1 MTHVLALVNA
11 YGWDYF
17 RDLAKNKVHITQ
29 SANDPAGVVAS
40 GERPMGVNGA
50 EYFYYKTQKQGNPIK
65 IVYPKEGVPLV
76 VSPVAIAKDAPHP
89 NAAKLFTEFIFAKET
104 QQLLADKEGLYT
116 GHPEGD
122 LSDGTNPSSRIL
134 SFCPPMPT
142 SWKNAITRSKNASM
156 IFRRVSR
163 RSFDSWLLKRTLEGA
178 AHAGW
183 SAWRFKDPTLPVW
196 IGSALLLVFLMLL
209 PLGAIFRASLWDET
223 GLSIGRYLEVFTNE
237 QFLKAIWNT
246 LMIATWVGM
255 ISVVIGALLAWLVTR
270 TDLPWKKTIRALVMA
285 SFVTPPFLGAFAWT
299 LLAGPNA
306 GALNK
311 FYRFITGSE
320 EALFNIFTMS
330 GLIFVMALYSFPYVF
345 SMIANVCELISSDLE
360 DAAEILGANKW
371 RIAWTVTLPL
381 ALPALIGGF
390 ILAFL
395 QSLSLFGAPAILGLP
410 AGLHTITTQIWALF
424 QYPPR
429 LDLAAAFSVPLL
441 LATMALIAGQKKI
454 LGRKGYST
462 VGGKGAQKR
471 LIRLGWGRIPVL
483 VFVLAVLSL
492 SVFLPYWILLKA
504 ALSQAWALPLTWDN
518 FTLKNLS
525 FAFFEYGD
533 TQLAI
538 YNTFKLGILTASIG
552 TLLAT
557 LIAYITHRDLFRGA
571 RYLSFFALAPLVI
584 PGIVLAVGLFIAYTR
599 PPLVLYGTVWILFV
613 AYLTKEMPIGFSQA
627 ESTFKSIHP
636 ELEDA
641 SRIIGANRLTSLI
654 DVTVPLARSGL
665 IAAWSFIFIGVI
677 RELSAS
683 ILLFA
688 PKSKVV
694 SVVIFDLKEE
704 GQVGVIAVLGI
715 LLLVVSFA
723 VILGVQWLA
732 GRDVVATR
740 E

>member
-1 MTHVLALVNA
+1 
-11 YGWDYF
+11 
-17 RDLAKNKVHITQ
+17 
-29 SANDPAGVVAS
+29 
-40 GERPMGVNGA
+40 
-50 EYFYYKTQKQGNPIK
+50 
-65 IVYPKEGVPLV
+65 
-76 VSPVAIAKDAPHP
+76 
-89 NAAKLFTEFIFAKET
+89 
-104 QQLLADKEGLYT
+104 
-116 GHPEGD
+116 
-122 LSDGTNPSSRIL
+122 
-134 SFCPPMPT
+134 MPT
-142 SWKNAITRSKNASM
+142 SQTG
-156 IFRRVSR
+156 
-163 RSFDSWLLKRTLEGA
+163 TLDRAGDT
-178 AHAGW
+178 GW
-183 SAWRFKDPTLPVW
+183 SAFRFKDPTLPVW
-196 IGSALLLVFLMLL
+196 IGAALLLIFLMLL
-209 PLGAIFRASLWDET
+209 PLGAIFRASLWDDT
-223 GLSIGRYLEVFTNE
+223 GVTFSRYLEVFTNQ

-246 LMIATWVGM
+246 LIISIWVGVLAV
-255 ISVVIGALLAWLVTR
+255 IIGALLAWLVTR
-270 TDLPWKKTIRALVMA
+270 TDLPWKKPIRALVMA

-311 FYRFITGSE
+311 LYRAVTGSE
-320 EALFNIFTMS
+320 EAIFNIFTMP

-371 RIAWTVTLPL
+371 RTAWTVTLPL

-395 QSLSLFGAPAILGLP
+395 HSLSLFGAPAILGLP

-429 LDLAAAFSVPLL
+429 LDMAAAFSVPLL
-441 LATMALIAGQKKI
+441 LATMVLIVAQKKI

-462 VGGKGAQKR
+462 VGGKGGQKR
-471 LIRLGWGRIPVL
+471 LIRLGWGRVPVL
-483 VFVLAVLSL
+483 LFVFGILSL

-504 ALSQAWALPLTWDN
+504 ALSKAWALPLTWDN
-518 FTLKNLS
+518 FTLNNLS
-525 FAFFEYGD
+525 FTFFEYGD
-533 TQLAI
+533 TQRAI
-538 YNTFKLGILTASIG
+538 YNTFKLGLITATVG

-557 LIAYITHRDLFRGA
+557 LIAYITNRNLFRGA

-599 PPLVLYGTVWILFV
+599 PPLVLYGTLWILFV
-613 AYLTKEMPIGFSQA
+613 AFLTKEMPIGFSQA

-641 SRIIGANRLTSLI
+641 SRIIGANRLTTLKDI
-654 DVTVPLARSGL
+654 TAPLARSGL

-677 RELSAS
+677 RELSAA

-688 PKSKVV
+688 PQSKVV

-704 GQVGVIAVLGI
+704 GQIGVIAVLGI
-715 LLLVVSFA
+715 LLLLVSFA
-723 VILGVQWLA
+723 VIITVQRLA

>member
-1 MTHVLALVNA
+1 MPASQTGALA
-11 YGWDYF
+11 
-17 RDLAKNKVHITQ
+17 R
-29 SANDPAGVVAS
+29 
-40 GERPMGVNGA
+40 
-50 EYFYYKTQKQGNPIK
+50 
-65 IVYPKEGVPLV
+65 
-76 VSPVAIAKDAPHP
+76 
-89 NAAKLFTEFIFAKET
+89 
-104 QQLLADKEGLYT
+104 T
-116 GHPEGD
+116 GQ
-122 LSDGTNPSSRIL
+122 T
-134 SFCPPMPT
+134 
-142 SWKNAITRSKNASM
+142 
-156 IFRRVSR
+156 
-163 RSFDSWLLKRTLEGA
+163 
-178 AHAGW
+178 GW
-183 SAWRFKDPTLPVW
+183 SFFRLSDPTLPVW
-196 IGSALLLVFLMLL
+196 IGAALLLVFLMLL
-209 PLGAIFRASLWDET
+209 PLGAIVRTSLWDET
-223 GLSIGRYLEVFTNE
+223 GISFLKYLEVFTNP
-237 QFLKAIWNT
+237 QYLKAIWNT
-246 LMIATWVGM
+246 LVISTWVGLLA
-255 ISVVIGALLAWLVTR
+255 VVVGALLAWLVTR
-270 TDLPWKKTIRALVMA
+270 TDLPWKKSIRALVMA

-311 FYRFITGSE
+311 FYRSATGSE
-320 EALFNIFTMS
+320 DALFNIFTMS
-330 GLIFVMALYSFPYVF
+330 GLIFVMVLYSFPYVF

-360 DAAEILGANKW
+360 DAAEILGAKKW

-381 ALPALIGGF
+381 ALPALVGGF

-395 QSLSLFGAPAILGLP
+395 HSLSLFGAPAILGLP

-441 LATMALIAGQKKI
+441 LATMLLIALQKKI
-454 LGRKGYST
+454 LGRRGFST
-462 VGGKGAQKR
+462 VGGKGGQKR

-483 VFVLAVLSL
+483 LLVLGILSL

-504 ALSQAWALPLTWDN
+504 ALSKAWAMPLTWGN
-518 FTLKNLS
+518 FTLANFS

-533 TQLAI
+533 TQRAI
-538 YNTFKLGILTASIG
+538 YNTFKLGILTATVG
-552 TLLAT
+552 TLVAT
-557 LIAYITHRDLFRGA
+557 LIAYITNRNLFRGA
-571 RYLSFFALAPLVI
+571 RYLTFFALAPLVI
-584 PGIVLAVGLFIAYTR
+584 PGIVLAVGLFIAYTK
-599 PPLVLYGTVWILFV
+599 PPLLLYGTVWILFV

-641 SRIIGANRLTSLI
+641 SRIIGANRLTTLK
-654 DVTVPLARSGL
+654 DVTAPLARSGL

-688 PKSKVV
+688 PSSKVV

-723 VILGVQWLA
+723 VILTVQWFA
-732 GRDVVATR
+732 GREVVATR

>member
-1 MTHVLALVNA
+1 MWL
-11 YGWDYF
+11 G
-17 RDLAKNKVHITQ
+17 
-29 SANDPAGVVAS
+29 AG
-40 GERPMGVNGA
+40 
-50 EYFYYKTQKQGNPIK
+50 
-65 IVYPKEGVPLV
+65 
-76 VSPVAIAKDAPHP
+76 
-89 NAAKLFTEFIFAKET
+89 LF
-104 QQLLADKEGLYT
+104 
-116 GHPEGD
+116 
-122 LSDGTNPSSRIL
+122 
-134 SFCPPMPT
+134 
-142 SWKNAITRSKNASM
+142 
-156 IFRRVSR
+156 
-163 RSFDSWLLKRTLEGA
+163 
-178 AHAGW
+178 
-183 SAWRFKDPTLPVW
+183 
-196 IGSALLLVFLMLL
+196 LVFLMLF
-209 PLGAIFRASLWDET
+209 PLGEIFRASLWDQAGIT
-223 GLSIGRYLEVFTNE
+223 ISKYVEVFSNE

-246 LMIATWVGM
+246 LIISTWVGV
-255 ISVVIGALLAWLVTR
+255 IAVIIGALLAWLVTR
-270 TDLPWKKTIRALVMA
+270 TDLPWKKPIRALVMA

-311 FYRFITGSE
+311 FYRFVTGSE
-320 EALFNIFTMS
+320 DALFNIFTMP

-360 DAAEILGANKW
+360 DAAEILGASKW
-371 RIAWTVTLPL
+371 RIAWTVTFPL
-381 ALPALIGGF
+381 AMPALIGGF

-395 QSLSLFGAPAILGLP
+395 HSLSLFGAPAILGLP

-429 LDLAAAFSVPLL
+429 LDMAAAFSVPLL
-441 LATMALIAGQKKI
+441 LATMLLIAAQKKL
-454 LGRKGYST
+454 LGRRGFST
-462 VGGKGAQKR
+462 VGGKGGQKR
-471 LIRLGWGRIPVL
+471 LIRLGWTRVPVL
-483 VFVLAVLSL
+483 LLVFGILSL

-504 ALSQAWALPLTWDN
+504 ALSKAWAMPLSWDN
-518 FTLKNLS
+518 FTLNNLT
-525 FAFFEYGD
+525 FAFFQYGD

-538 YNTFKLGILTASIG
+538 YNTFKLGILTATVG

-557 LIAYITHRDLFRGA
+557 LIAYITNRNLFRGA
-571 RYLSFFALAPLVI
+571 RYLTFFALAPLVI

-641 SRIIGANRLTSLI
+641 SRVIGANRLTSLKDI
-654 DVTVPLARSGL
+654 TAPLARSGL

-715 LLLVVSFA
+715 LLLLVSFA
-723 VILGVQWLA
+723 VILMVQWLA
-732 GRDVVATR
+732 GRDPVATR

>member
-1 MTHVLALVNA
+1 MATQTGTLDRVTH
-11 YGWDYF
+11 
-17 RDLAKNKVHITQ
+17 
-29 SANDPAGVVAS
+29 
-40 GERPMGVNGA
+40 
-50 EYFYYKTQKQGNPIK
+50 
-65 IVYPKEGVPLV
+65 
-76 VSPVAIAKDAPHP
+76 
-89 NAAKLFTEFIFAKET
+89 
-104 QQLLADKEGLYT
+104 
-116 GHPEGD
+116 
-122 LSDGTNPSSRIL
+122 
-134 SFCPPMPT
+134 T
-142 SWKNAITRSKNASM
+142 SW
-156 IFRRVSR
+156 
-163 RSFDSWLLKRTLEGA
+163 
-178 AHAGW
+178 
-183 SAWRFKDPTLPVW
+183 SALRLKDPTFPVW
-196 IGSALLLVFLMLL
+196 LGAALLLVFLMLF
-209 PLGAIFRASLWDET
+209 PLGAIFRASLWDGNGIT
-223 GLSIGRYLEVFTNE
+223 LNRYLEVFTNE

-246 LMIATWVGM
+246 LIISTWVGV
-255 ISVVIGALLAWLVTR
+255 ISVIIGALLAWVVAR
-270 TDLPWKKTIRALVMA
+270 TDLPWKKPIRALVMA

-306 GALNK
+306 GSLNK
-311 FYRFITGSE
+311 LYRAVTGSE

-360 DAAEILGANKW
+360 DAAEILGASKW
-371 RIAWTVTLPL
+371 RTAWTITLPL
-381 ALPALIGGF
+381 AMPALIGGF

-429 LDLAAAFSVPLL
+429 LDMAAAFSVPLL
-441 LATMALIAGQKKI
+441 LATMALIAVQKKI

-462 VGGKGAQKR
+462 VGGKGGQKR
-471 LIRLGWGRIPVL
+471 LIRLGWGRVPVL
-483 VFVLAVLSL
+483 LIVLSILSL

-504 ALSQAWALPLTWDN
+504 ALSKAWALPLTWDN
-518 FTLKNLS
+518 FTLNNFS

-538 YNTFKLGILTASIG
+538 YNTFKLGLLTATIG
-552 TLLAT
+552 TVLAT
-557 LIAYITHRDLFRGA
+557 LIAYITNRNLFRGA

-599 PPLVLYGTVWILFV
+599 PPLVLYGTIWILFV

-641 SRIIGANRLTSLI
+641 SRIIGANRLISLK
-654 DVTVPLARSGL
+654 DVTAPLARSGL
-665 IAAWSFIFIGVI
+665 IAAWCFIFISVI

-683 ILLFA
+683 ILLFS
-688 PKSKVV
+688 PRSKVV

-715 LLLVVSFA
+715 LLLVVCFA
-723 VILGVQWLA
+723 VISTVQWIA
-732 GRDVVATR
+732 GRDVMGTR

>member
-1 MTHVLALVNA
+1 MAVSQTGTL
-11 YGWDYF
+11 D
-17 RDLAKNKVHITQ
+17 R
-29 SANDPAGVVAS
+29 AGH
-40 GERPMGVNGA
+40 
-50 EYFYYKTQKQGNPIK
+50 T
-65 IVYPKEGVPLV
+65 
-76 VSPVAIAKDAPHP
+76 
-89 NAAKLFTEFIFAKET
+89 
-104 QQLLADKEGLYT
+104 
-116 GHPEGD
+116 
-122 LSDGTNPSSRIL
+122 
-134 SFCPPMPT
+134 
-142 SWKNAITRSKNASM
+142 
-156 IFRRVSR
+156 R
-163 RSFDSWLLKRTLEGA
+163 RSAF
-178 AHAGW
+178 
-183 SAWRFKDPTLPVW
+183 RFKDPTLPVW
-196 IGSALLLVFLMLL
+196 VGAALFLVFLMLF
-209 PLGAIFRASLWDET
+209 PLGAIFRASLWDDA
-223 GLSIGRYLEVFTNE
+223 GLTFNKYLEVFTNE

-246 LMIATWVGM
+246 LIISIWVGV
-255 ISVVIGALLAWLVTR
+255 IAVIIGALLAWLVTR
-270 TDLPWKKTIRALVMA
+270 TDLPWKKPIRALVMA

-311 FYRFITGSE
+311 FYRFVTGSE
-320 EALFNIFTMS
+320 EALFNIFTMP

-371 RIAWTVTLPL
+371 RIAWTVTFPL
-381 ALPALIGGF
+381 AMPALIGGF

-395 QSLSLFGAPAILGLP
+395 HSLSLFGAPAILGLP

-429 LDLAAAFSVPLL
+429 LDMAAAFSVPLL
-441 LATMALIAGQKKI
+441 LATMVLIAAQKKI
-454 LGRKGYST
+454 LGRRGFST
-462 VGGKGAQKR
+462 VGGKGGQKR
-471 LIRLGWGRIPVL
+471 LIRLGWRRFPVL
-483 VFVLAVLSL
+483 VIVFGILSL
-492 SVFLPYWILLKA
+492 SIFLPYWILLKA
-504 ALSQAWALPLTWDN
+504 ALSKAWAMPLTWDN
-518 FTLKNLS
+518 FTLNNLS
-525 FAFFEYGD
+525 FAFFQYDD
-533 TQLAI
+533 TKLAI
-538 YNTFKLGILTASIG
+538 YNTFKLGILTATLG

-557 LIAYITHRDLFRGA
+557 LIAYITNRNLFRGA
-571 RYLSFFALAPLVI
+571 RYLTFFALAPLVI

-599 PPLVLYGTVWILFV
+599 PPLMLYGTVWILFV

-641 SRIIGANRLTSLI
+641 SRVIGANRLTTLV
-654 DVTVPLARSGL
+654 DVTAPLARSGL

-723 VILGVQWLA
+723 VILTVQWFA
-732 GRDVVATR
+732 GRDPVATR

>member
-1 MTHVLALVNA
+1 MPASQTGALA
-11 YGWDYF
+11 
-17 RDLAKNKVHITQ
+17 R
-29 SANDPAGVVAS
+29 
-40 GERPMGVNGA
+40 
-50 EYFYYKTQKQGNPIK
+50 
-65 IVYPKEGVPLV
+65 
-76 VSPVAIAKDAPHP
+76 
-89 NAAKLFTEFIFAKET
+89 
-104 QQLLADKEGLYT
+104 T
-116 GHPEGD
+116 GQ
-122 LSDGTNPSSRIL
+122 T
-134 SFCPPMPT
+134 
-142 SWKNAITRSKNASM
+142 
-156 IFRRVSR
+156 
-163 RSFDSWLLKRTLEGA
+163 
-178 AHAGW
+178 GW
-183 SAWRFKDPTLPVW
+183 SFFRLSDPTLPVW
-196 IGSALLLVFLMLL
+196 IGAALLLVFLMLL
-209 PLGAIFRASLWDET
+209 PLGAIVRTSLWDET
-223 GLSIGRYLEVFTNE
+223 GISFLKYLEVFTNE
-237 QFLKAIWNT
+237 QYLKAISNT
-246 LMIATWVGM
+246 LIISTWVGLVA
-255 ISVVIGALLAWLVTR
+255 VVVGALLAWLVAR
-270 TDLPWKKTIRALVMA
+270 TDLPWKKSIRALVMA

-311 FYRFITGSE
+311 FYRAVTGSE
-320 EALFNIFTMS
+320 DALFNIFTMP
-330 GLIFVMALYSFPYVF
+330 GLIFVMVLYSFPFVF

-360 DAAEILGANKW
+360 DAAEILGAKKW

-381 ALPALIGGF
+381 ALPALVGGF

-395 QSLSLFGAPAILGLP
+395 HSLSLFGAPAILGLP

-441 LATMALIAGQKKI
+441 LATMLLIALQKKI
-454 LGRKGYST
+454 LGRRGFST
-462 VGGKGAQKR
+462 VGGKGGQKR

-483 VFVLAVLSL
+483 LLVLGILSL

-504 ALSQAWALPLTWDN
+504 ALSKAWAMPLTWDN
-518 FTLKNLS
+518 FTLANFS

-533 TQLAI
+533 TQRAI
-538 YNTFKLGILTASIG
+538 YNTFKLGILTATVG
-552 TLLAT
+552 TLVAT
-557 LIAYITHRDLFRGA
+557 LIAYITNRNLFRGA
-571 RYLSFFALAPLVI
+571 RYLTFFALAPLVI
-584 PGIVLAVGLFIAYTR
+584 PGIVLAVGLFIAYTK
-599 PPLVLYGTVWILFV
+599 PPLLLYGTVWILFV

-641 SRIIGANRLTSLI
+641 SRIIGANRLTTLK
-654 DVTVPLARSGL
+654 DVTAPLARSGL

-688 PKSKVV
+688 PSSKVV

-723 VILGVQWLA
+723 VILTVQRFA
-732 GRDVVATR
+732 GREVVATR

>member
-1 MTHVLALVNA
+1 MAIETGTL
-11 YGWDYF
+11 D
-17 RDLAKNKVHITQ
+17 R
-29 SANDPAGVVAS
+29 AGH
-40 GERPMGVNGA
+40 G
-50 EYFYYKTQKQGNPIK
+50 
-65 IVYPKEGVPLV
+65 
-76 VSPVAIAKDAPHP
+76 
-89 NAAKLFTEFIFAKET
+89 
-104 QQLLADKEGLYT
+104 
-116 GHPEGD
+116 
-122 LSDGTNPSSRIL
+122 
-134 SFCPPMPT
+134 
-142 SWKNAITRSKNASM
+142 
-156 IFRRVSR
+156 
-163 RSFDSWLLKRTLEGA
+163 
-178 AHAGW
+178 GW
-183 SAWRFKDPTLPVW
+183 SAWRFNDPTLPVLV
-196 IGSALLLVFLMLL
+196 GAALLLVFLMLL
-209 PLGAIFRASLWDET
+209 PLGAIFRTSLWDENGFT
-223 GLSIGRYLEVFTNE
+223 FTRYLEVFTNE

-246 LMIATWVGM
+246 LIISIWVGA
-255 ISVVIGALLAWLVTR
+255 ISVVVGGLLAWLVTR
-270 TDLPWKKTIRALVMA
+270 TDLPWKKPIRALVMA

-311 FYRFITGSE
+311 LYRFATGSE
-320 EALFNIFTMS
+320 EAAFNIFTMP

-371 RIAWTVTLPL
+371 HTAWTVTLPL

-429 LDLAAAFSVPLL
+429 LDMAAAFSVPLL
-441 LATMALIAGQKKI
+441 LATMGLIALQKRL

-462 VGGKGAQKR
+462 VGGKGGQKR
-471 LIRLGWGRIPVL
+471 LIRLGWGRVPVL
-483 VFVLAVLSL
+483 LFVFGILSL

-538 YNTFKLGILTASIG
+538 YNTFKLGILTATIG
-552 TLLAT
+552 TVLAT
-557 LIAYITHRDLFRGA
+557 LIAYITNRNLFRGA

-599 PPLVLYGTVWILFV
+599 PPLVLYGTIWILFV

-641 SRIIGANRLTSLI
+641 SRIIGANRLTTLI
-654 DVTVPLARSGL
+654 DVTAPLARSGL

-715 LLLVVSFA
+715 LLLVVCFG
-723 VILGVQWLA
+723 VILAVQWLA

>member
-1 MTHVLALVNA
+1 MAIQTGTL
-11 YGWDYF
+11 D
-17 RDLAKNKVHITQ
+17 R
-29 SANDPAGVVAS
+29 AG
-40 GERPMGVNGA
+40 
-50 EYFYYKTQKQGNPIK
+50 
-65 IVYPKEGVPLV
+65 
-76 VSPVAIAKDAPHP
+76 
-89 NAAKLFTEFIFAKET
+89 
-104 QQLLADKEGLYT
+104 
-116 GHPEGD
+116 
-122 LSDGTNPSSRIL
+122 
-134 SFCPPMPT
+134 
-142 SWKNAITRSKNASM
+142 
-156 IFRRVSR
+156 
-163 RSFDSWLLKRTLEGA
+163 
-178 AHAGW
+178 HAGW
-183 SAWRFKDPTLPVW
+183 SAWRFKDPTFPVW
-196 IGSALLLVFLMLL
+196 IGAALLLVFLMLL
-209 PLGAIFRASLWDET
+209 PLGAIFRTSLWDEKGFT
-223 GLSIGRYLEVFTNE
+223 LTRYLEVFTDAA
-237 QFLKAIWNT
+237 FLKAIWNT
-246 LMIATWVGM
+246 LIISTWVGA
-255 ISVVIGALLAWLVTR
+255 ISVVIGGLLAWLVTR
-270 TDLPWKKTIRALVMA
+270 TDLPWKKPIRALVMA

-306 GALNK
+306 GSLNK
-311 FYRFITGSE
+311 LYRAITGSE

-371 RIAWTVTLPL
+371 HIAWTVTLPL
-381 ALPALIGGF
+381 AMPALIGGF

-410 AGLHTITTQIWALF
+410 AGVHTITTQIWALF

-429 LDLAAAFSVPLL
+429 LDMAAAFSVPLL
-441 LATMALIAGQKKI
+441 LATMALIAVQKKI

-471 LIRLGWGRIPVL
+471 LIRLGWGRLPVL
-483 VFVLAVLSL
+483 LFVLGILSL

-504 ALSQAWALPLTWDN
+504 ALSQAWAMPLTWDN

-538 YNTFKLGILTASIG
+538 YNTFKLGLITATVG

-557 LIAYITHRDLFRGA
+557 MIAYITNRNLFRGA
-571 RYLSFFALAPLVI
+571 RYLSFFALAPVVI

-641 SRIIGANRLTSLI
+641 SRIIGANRLVSLK
-654 DVTVPLARSGL
+654 DVTAPLARSGL

-715 LLLVVSFA
+715 LLLLASFA
-723 VILGVQWLA
+723 VILGVQWFA

>member
-1 MTHVLALVNA
+1 MAT
-11 YGWDYF
+11 
-17 RDLAKNKVHITQ
+17 TQ
-29 SANDPAGVVAS
+29 TGTLDRAGHTVWS
-40 GERPMGVNGA
+40 G
-50 EYFYYKTQKQGNPIK
+50 
-65 IVYPKEGVPLV
+65 L
-76 VSPVAIAKDAPHP
+76 
-89 NAAKLFTEFIFAKET
+89 
-104 QQLLADKEGLYT
+104 
-116 GHPEGD
+116 
-122 LSDGTNPSSRIL
+122 
-134 SFCPPMPT
+134 
-142 SWKNAITRSKNASM
+142 
-156 IFRRVSR
+156 
-163 RSFDSWLLKRTLEGA
+163 
-178 AHAGW
+178 
-183 SAWRFKDPTLPVW
+183 RFKDPTFPVW
-196 IGSALLLVFLMLL
+196 LGAALLLVFLMLL
-209 PLGAIFRASLWDET
+209 PLGAIFRTSLWDET
-223 GLSIGRYLEVFTNE
+223 GFTVTRYLEVFTNE

-246 LMIATWVGM
+246 LIISTWVGA
-255 ISVVIGALLAWLVTR
+255 ISVVIGGLLAWLVTR
-270 TDLPWKKTIRALVMA
+270 TDLPWKKPIRALVMA

-306 GALNK
+306 GSLNK
-311 FYRFITGSE
+311 LYRAITGSE
-320 EALFNIFTMS
+320 EALFNIFTMP

-371 RIAWTVTLPL
+371 RTAWTVTLPL

-395 QSLSLFGAPAILGLP
+395 HSLSLFGAPAILGLP

-429 LDLAAAFSVPLL
+429 LDMAAAFSVPLL
-441 LATMALIAGQKKI
+441 LATMGLIAVQKKI

-471 LIRLGWGRIPVL
+471 LIRLGWGQVPVL
-483 VFVLAVLSL
+483 LFVFGILSL

-538 YNTFKLGILTASIG
+538 YNTFKLGILTATLG

-557 LIAYITHRDLFRGA
+557 LIAYITNRNLFRGA

-627 ESTFKSIHP
+627 ESTFRSIHP

-641 SRIIGANRLTSLI
+641 SRIIGANRLTSLKDI
-654 DVTVPLARSGL
+654 TAPLARSGL

-715 LLLVVSFA
+715 LLLAVSFV
-723 VILGVQWLA
+723 VILGVQWFA

>member
-1 MTHVLALVNA
+1 MADIQTGTL
-11 YGWDYF
+11 D
-17 RDLAKNKVHITQ
+17 R
-29 SANDPAGVVAS
+29 AG
-40 GERPMGVNGA
+40 
-50 EYFYYKTQKQGNPIK
+50 
-65 IVYPKEGVPLV
+65 
-76 VSPVAIAKDAPHP
+76 
-89 NAAKLFTEFIFAKET
+89 
-104 QQLLADKEGLYT
+104 
-116 GHPEGD
+116 
-122 LSDGTNPSSRIL
+122 
-134 SFCPPMPT
+134 
-142 SWKNAITRSKNASM
+142 
-156 IFRRVSR
+156 
-163 RSFDSWLLKRTLEGA
+163 
-178 AHAGW
+178 HAGW
-183 SAWRFKDPTLPVW
+183 SAWRFNDPTLPVLV
-196 IGSALLLVFLMLL
+196 GAALLLVFLMLL
-209 PLGAIFRASLWDET
+209 PLGAIFRTSLWDESGFT
-223 GLSIGRYLEVFTNE
+223 FTRYLEVFTNE

-246 LMIATWVGM
+246 LIISTWVGA
-255 ISVVIGALLAWLVTR
+255 ISVAIGGLLAWLVTR
-270 TDLPWKKTIRALVMA
+270 TDLPWKKPIRALVMA

-311 FYRFITGSE
+311 FYRFVTGSE
-320 EALFNIFTMS
+320 EAAFNIFTMP

-371 RIAWTVTLPL
+371 HIAWTVTLPL

-395 QSLSLFGAPAILGLP
+395 HSLSLFGAPAILGLP

-429 LDLAAAFSVPLL
+429 LDMAAAFSVPLL
-441 LATMALIAGQKKI
+441 LATMGLIALQKRL

-462 VGGKGAQKR
+462 VGGKGGQKR
-471 LIRLGWGRIPVL
+471 LIRLGWGRVPVL
-483 VFVLAVLSL
+483 LFVFGVLSL

-538 YNTFKLGILTASIG
+538 YNTFKLGILTATIG
-552 TLLAT
+552 TVLAT
-557 LIAYITHRDLFRGA
+557 LIAYITNRNLFRGA

-654 DVTVPLARSGL
+654 DVTAPLARSGL

-715 LLLVVSFA
+715 LLLVVCFA
-723 VILGVQWLA
+723 VILAVQWLA

>member
-1 MTHVLALVNA
+1 M
-11 YGWDYF
+11 
-17 RDLAKNKVHITQ
+17 
-29 SANDPAGVVAS
+29 PAS
-40 GERPMGVNGA
+40 
-50 EYFYYKTQKQGNPIK
+50 Q
-65 IVYPKEGVPLV
+65 
-76 VSPVAIAKDAPHP
+76 
-89 NAAKLFTEFIFAKET
+89 
-104 QQLLADKEGLYT
+104 T
-116 GHPEGD
+116 G
-122 LSDGTNPSSRIL
+122 TINRI
-134 SFCPPMPT
+134 SQT
-142 SWKNAITRSKNASM
+142 
-156 IFRRVSR
+156 
-163 RSFDSWLLKRTLEGA
+163 
-178 AHAGW
+178 GW
-183 SAWRFKDPTLPVW
+183 SAVRFNDPTFPVW
-196 IGSALLLVFLMLL
+196 IGAALLLVFLMVL

-223 GLSIGRYLEVFTNE
+223 GLTFNRYLEVFTNQ

-246 LMIATWVGM
+246 LIISTSVGVLAV
-255 ISVVIGALLAWLVTR
+255 IIGALLAWLVTR
-270 TDLPWKKTIRALVMA
+270 TDLPWKKPIRALVMA

-311 FYRFITGSE
+311 FYRAVTGSE
-320 EALFNIFTMS
+320 EALFNIFTMP
-330 GLIFVMALYSFPYVF
+330 GLIFVMALYSFPFVF

-371 RIAWTVTLPL
+371 STAWTVTLPL

-395 QSLSLFGAPAILGLP
+395 HSLSLFGAPAILGLP
-410 AGLHTITTQIWALF
+410 AGLHTITTQIWTLF

-429 LDLAAAFSVPLL
+429 LDMAAAFSVPLL
-441 LATMALIAGQKKI
+441 LATMVLIVAQKKI

-462 VGGKGAQKR
+462 VGGKGGQKR
-471 LIRLGWGRIPVL
+471 LIGLGWGRIPVL
-483 VFVLAVLSL
+483 LLVFGILSL

-504 ALSQAWALPLTWDN
+504 ALSKAWALPLTWDN
-518 FTLKNLS
+518 FTLHNLS
-525 FAFFEYGD
+525 FTFFEYGD
-533 TQLAI
+533 TQRAI
-538 YNTFKLGILTASIG
+538 YNTFKLGLITATIG

-557 LIAYITHRDLFRGA
+557 LIAYITNRNLFRGA

-599 PPLVLYGTVWILFV
+599 PPLLLYGTIWILFV
-613 AYLTKEMPIGFSQA
+613 AFLTKEMPIGFSQA

-641 SRIIGANRLTSLI
+641 SRIIGANRLTTLK
-654 DVTVPLARSGL
+654 DVTAPLARSGL

-677 RELSAS
+677 RELSAA

-688 PKSKVV
+688 PQSKVV

-704 GQVGVIAVLGI
+704 GQIGVIAVLGI

-723 VILGVQWLA
+723 VIVSVQRLA

-740 E
+740 G

>member
-1 MTHVLALVNA
+1 
-11 YGWDYF
+11 
-17 RDLAKNKVHITQ
+17 
-29 SANDPAGVVAS
+29 
-40 GERPMGVNGA
+40 
-50 EYFYYKTQKQGNPIK
+50 
-65 IVYPKEGVPLV
+65 
-76 VSPVAIAKDAPHP
+76 
-89 NAAKLFTEFIFAKET
+89 
-104 QQLLADKEGLYT
+104 
-116 GHPEGD
+116 
-122 LSDGTNPSSRIL
+122 
-134 SFCPPMPT
+134 
-142 SWKNAITRSKNASM
+142 
-156 IFRRVSR
+156 
-163 RSFDSWLLKRTLEGA
+163 
-178 AHAGW
+178 
-183 SAWRFKDPTLPVW
+183 LPVW
-196 IGSALLLVFLMLL
+196 IGAALLLVFLMVL

-223 GLSIGRYLEVFTNE
+223 GLTFSRYLEVFTN
-237 QFLKAIWNT
+237 QQYLKAIWNT
-246 LMIATWVGM
+246 LIISTWVGVLAV
-255 ISVVIGALLAWLVTR
+255 IIGALLAWLLTR
-270 TDLPWKKTIRALVMA
+270 TDLPWKKPIRALVMA

-311 FYRFITGSE
+311 FYRAVTGSE
-320 EALFNIFTMS
+320 EALFNIFTMP

-371 RIAWTVTLPL
+371 RTAWTVTLPL

-395 QSLSLFGAPAILGLP
+395 HSLSLFGAPAILGLP
-410 AGLHTITTQIWALF
+410 AGLHTITTQIWTLF

-429 LDLAAAFSVPLL
+429 LDMAAAFSVPLL
-441 LATMALIAGQKKI
+441 LATMALIIAQKKI

-462 VGGKGAQKR
+462 VGGKGGQKR
-471 LIRLGWGRIPVL
+471 LIRLGWGRVPVL
-483 VFVLAVLSL
+483 IFVFGILSL

-504 ALSQAWALPLTWDN
+504 ALSKAWALPLTWDN
-518 FTLKNLS
+518 FTLHNLS
-525 FAFFEYGD
+525 FTFFEYGD
-533 TQLAI
+533 TQRAI
-538 YNTFKLGILTASIG
+538 YNTFKLGLITATVG

-557 LIAYITHRDLFRGA
+557 LIAYITNRNLFRGA

-599 PPLVLYGTVWILFV
+599 PPLVLYGTIWILFV
-613 AYLTKEMPIGFSQA
+613 AFLTKEMPIGFSQA

-641 SRIIGANRLTSLI
+641 SRIIGANRLTTLK
-654 DVTVPLARSGL
+654 DVTAPLARSGL

-677 RELSAS
+677 RELSAA

-688 PKSKVV
+688 PQSKVV

-704 GQVGVIAVLGI
+704 GQIGVIAVLGI
-715 LLLVVSFA
+715 LLLVASFA
-723 VILGVQWLA
+723 VIITVQRLA

>member
-1 MTHVLALVNA
+1 MPVSQSGTIARIGHGGRFA
-11 YGWDYF
+11 F
-17 RDLAKNKVHITQ
+17 RF
-29 SANDPAGVVAS
+29 
-40 GERPMGVNGA
+40 M
-50 EYFYYKTQKQGNPIK
+50 
-65 IVYPKEGVPLV
+65 
-76 VSPVAIAKDAPHP
+76 
-89 NAAKLFTEFIFAKET
+89 
-104 QQLLADKEGLYT
+104 
-116 GHPEGD
+116 
-122 LSDGTNPSSRIL
+122 
-134 SFCPPMPT
+134 
-142 SWKNAITRSKNASM
+142 
-156 IFRRVSR
+156 
-163 RSFDSWLLKRTLEGA
+163 
-178 AHAGW
+178 
-183 SAWRFKDPTLPVW
+183 DPTLPVW
-196 IGSALLLVFLMLL
+196 LGAALLLIFLMVF
-209 PLGAIFRASLWDET
+209 PLAAIFRASLWDES
-223 GLSIGRYLEVFTNE
+223 GFSIGRYLEVFANE

-246 LMIATWVGM
+246 LIISTWVGV
-255 ISVVIGALLAWLVTR
+255 IAVVIGALLAWLVTR
-270 TDLPWKKTIRALVMA
+270 TDLPWKKAIRALVMA

-311 FYRFITGSE
+311 FYRALTGSE
-320 EALFNIFTMS
+320 EALFNIFTMP
-330 GLIFVMALYSFPYVF
+330 GLIFVMVLYSFPFVF

-371 RIAWTVTLPL
+371 RIAWTVTFPL

-395 QSLSLFGAPAILGLP
+395 HSLSLFGAPAILGLP

-429 LDLAAAFSVPLL
+429 LDMAAAFSVPLL
-441 LATMALIAGQKKI
+441 LATMLLIAAQKKI
-454 LGRKGYST
+454 LGRRGYST
-462 VGGKGAQKR
+462 VGGKGGQKR
-471 LIRLGWGRIPVL
+471 LLRLGWGKVPVL
-483 VFVLAVLSL
+483 LLVFAILSL

-504 ALSQAWALPLTWDN
+504 ALSKAWALPLTWDN
-518 FTLKNLS
+518 FSLKNVS

-533 TQLAI
+533 TQRAI
-538 YNTFKLGILTASIG
+538 YNTFKLGILTATVG

-557 LIAYITHRDLFRGA
+557 LIAYITNRNLFRGA
-571 RYLSFFALAPLVI
+571 RYLTFFALAPLVI
-584 PGIVLAVGLFIAYTR
+584 PGIVLAVGLFIVYTR

-688 PKSKVV
+688 PSSKVV

-715 LLLVVSFA
+715 LLLLVSFA
-723 VILGVQWLA
+723 VILSVQWFA
-732 GRDVVATR
+732 GRDPVATR